1 MSDQAPDLT
10 SLSEEEQGVLN
21 LMSGLVDGR
30 RYTVPEV
37 AVHLGLPEERII
49 EILQSAKR
57 KLGPPPA

>member
-1 MSDQAPDLT
+1 VSDQAPDLT

-30 RYTVPEV
+30 RYTAPAV
-37 AVHLGLPEERII
+37 AVQFGLPDERII
-49 EILQSAKR
+49 EILHSVKR